1 VSQQPPLPFTTRV
14 KRAALAFDAWLN
26 SALFQGRS
34 GLGSAWE
41 WYSEKM
47 KGLRFRGASRVLLDL
62 TSEATTL
69 GAVGAVVMLAL
80 ALPAFQET
88 EDDWLKT
95 QDLAVTFL
103 DRYGQE
109 VGRRG
114 LNLDDSYK
122 LEDFPDHL
130 IKAALATEDRRFYD
144 HWGIDPFGTLR
155 ALMVNAQGG
164 GVVQGGSSITQQL
177 AKNLF
182 LTNERSLER
191 KIKEAFLAI
200 WLEFHLTKDEILKL
214 YLDRAYM
221 GGGAHGAVAAADYYF
236 GKPAKDLTLA
246 ESAMLAG
253 LFKAPT
259 KYAPHINL
267 PAARA
272 RANEV
277 LRNMVEAGFL
287 TEGQIQIARRN
298 PATPVNR
305 ERETTPDFYLDWAF
319 EQVKLQ
325 ASQKKFGNERVLI
338 VKTPLDTT
346 LQRHAEQT
354 IENMLRQHGRQY
366 KAGQGA
372 VVVMDVDGA
381 VRAIVG
387 GRDYGQSQFN
397 RATGGLRQPGSS
409 FKPFVY
415 AAALTTNPKLR
426 PNSNVVDQPICLGN
440 WCPQNYNRSFSGSMS
455 LTSALARSINSIPVR
470 MSLEIGKG
478 NAKAGRAVI
487 VDTAKRMGLT
497 HPLTD
502 SSSLPI
508 GAAEVTVIDMAAA
521 YAVFANGG
529 KRADPY
535 AAWEVRNS
543 SGEVIFS
550 RDRDTPPKQVLDTR
564 VVQDMNFMLNKVVEE
579 GTGKRA
585 ILEGIPVAG
594 KTGTTNGYKDAW
606 FVGYTGNL
614 VASVWYGNDDS
625 TSMNDMTGGTLPAMT
640 WHEVMNVAHQNLEIR
655 PIPGASPAN
664 ANRVA
669 SANRPAADQA
679 QATSQA
685 FLAGTLS
692 RRSYEVL
699 GGIGTLFQSVDRSVT
714 TGKAPEAPRSSAA
727 VATPRQVAM
736 P

>member
-1 VSQQPPLPFTTRV
+1 VRQPPPAPLSTRI

-26 SALFQGRS
+26 SFLFQSGR
-34 GLGSAWE
+34 GLGQAWE
-41 WYSEKM
+41 SYSEKL
-47 KGLRFRGASRVLLDL
+47 KRLRFRGPLRAVLDL

-69 GAVGAVVMLAL
+69 GLVGGVVMLAL
-80 ALPAFQET
+80 ALPAFRET
-88 EDDWLKT
+88 EEDWLKT

-114 LNLDDSYK
+114 LHLDDSYK
-122 LEDFPDHL
+122 LEDFPDYM

-144 HWGIDPFGTLR
+144 HWGIDPIGTAR

-191 KIKEAFLAI
+191 KIKEAFLAV
-200 WLEFHLTKDEILKL
+200 WLEFHLSKDQILKL

-221 GGGAHGAVAAADYYF
+221 GGGAHGVVAASDYYF

-259 KYAPHINL
+259 KYAPHVNL

-305 ERETTPDFYLDWAF
+305 NRETTPDFYLDWAF
-319 EQVKLQ
+319 EQVKAL
-325 ASQKKFGNERVLI
+325 ATAKKLGQDRVLI
-338 VKTPLDTT
+338 VKTPLDTN

-354 IENMLRQHGRQY
+354 LEDMLRQHGRQY

-372 VVVMDVDGA
+372 MVVMDVDGA
-381 VRAIVG
+381 VRSIVG

-397 RATGGLRQPGSS
+397 RATDALRQPGSS

-415 AAALTTNPKLR
+415 AAAMTTNPKLR
-426 PNSNVVDQPICLGN
+426 PNSVVVDQPICLGN
-440 WCPQNYNRSFSGSMS
+440 WCPQNYGRSFSGSMP
-455 LTSALARSINSIPVR
+455 LVSALARSINSIPVR

-487 VDTAKRMGLT
+487 IDTAKRMGLV
-497 HPLTD
+497 HPLSD

-508 GAAEVTVIDMAAA
+508 GAAEVTVMDMTAS

-529 KRADPY
+529 RRADPY

-543 SGEVIFS
+543 SGEIIY
-550 RDRDTPPKQVLDTR
+550 RHDRAVQPKQVLETR
-564 VVQDMNFMLNKVVEE
+564 VVNDMNFMLNKVVEE

-585 ILEGIPVAG
+585 ILEGIKAAG
-594 KTGTTNGYKDAW
+594 KTGTTNAYRDAW

-614 VASVWYGNDDS
+614 VAAVWYGNDDHS
-625 TSMNDMTGGTLPAMT
+625 TMNDMTGGTLPAMT
-640 WHEVMNVAHQNLEIR
+640 WKEVMAVAHQNLEIR
-655 PIPGASPAN
+655 PMPGLEPESPG
-664 ANRVA
+664 RVA
-669 SANRPAADQA
+669 SSNRPAADQA
-679 QATSQA
+679 QSASQA
-685 FLAGTLS
+685 YLAGTLS

-699 GGIGTLFQSVDRSVT
+699 GGIGSLFQSAGQSTSTVSQ
-714 TGKAPEAPRSSAA
+714 
-727 VATPRQVAM
+727 ATDPSRQVAM

>member
-1 VSQQPPLPFTTRV
+1 MRQPPPAPLSTRI

-26 SALFQGRS
+26 SFLFQSGR
-34 GLGSAWE
+34 GLGQAWE
-41 WYSEKM
+41 SYSEKL
-47 KGLRFRGASRVLLDL
+47 KCLRFRGPLRAVLDL

-69 GAVGAVVMLAL
+69 GLVGGVVMLAL
-80 ALPAFQET
+80 ALPAFRET
-88 EDDWLKT
+88 EEDWLKT

-114 LNLDDSYK
+114 LHLDDSYK
-122 LEDFPDHL
+122 LEDFPDYM

-144 HWGIDPFGTLR
+144 HWGIDPIGTAR

-191 KIKEAFLAI
+191 KIKEAFLAV
-200 WLEFHLTKDEILKL
+200 WLEFHLSKDQILKL

-221 GGGAHGAVAAADYYF
+221 GGGAHGVVAASDYYF

-259 KYAPHINL
+259 KYAPHVNL

-305 ERETTPDFYLDWAF
+305 NRETTPDFYLDWAF
-319 EQVKLQ
+319 EQVKAL
-325 ASQKKFGNERVLI
+325 ATAKKLGQDRVLI
-338 VKTPLDTT
+338 VKTPLDTN

-354 IENMLRQHGRQY
+354 LEDMLRQHGRQY

-372 VVVMDVDGA
+372 MVVMDVDGA
-381 VRAIVG
+381 VRSIVG

-397 RATGGLRQPGSS
+397 RATDALRQPGSS

-415 AAALTTNPKLR
+415 AAAMTTNPKLR
-426 PNSNVVDQPICLGN
+426 PNSVVVDQPICLGN
-440 WCPQNYNRSFSGSMS
+440 WCPQNYGRSFSGSMP
-455 LTSALARSINSIPVR
+455 LVSALARSINSIPVR

-487 VDTAKRMGLT
+487 IDTAKRMGLV
-497 HPLTD
+497 HPLSD

-508 GAAEVTVIDMAAA
+508 GAAEVTVMDMTAS

-529 KRADPY
+529 RRADPY

-543 SGEVIFS
+543 SGEIIY
-550 RDRDTPPKQVLDTR
+550 RHDRAVQPKQVLETR
-564 VVQDMNFMLNKVVEE
+564 VVNDMNFMLNKVVEE

-585 ILEGIPVAG
+585 ILEGIKAAG
-594 KTGTTNGYKDAW
+594 KTGTTNAYRDAW

-614 VASVWYGNDDS
+614 VAAVWYGNDDHS
-625 TSMNDMTGGTLPAMT
+625 TMNDMTGGTLPAMT
-640 WHEVMNVAHQNLEIR
+640 WKEVMAVAHQNLEIR
-655 PIPGASPAN
+655 PMPGLEPESPG
-664 ANRVA
+664 RVA
-669 SANRPAADQA
+669 SSNRPAADQA
-679 QATSQA
+679 QSASQA
-685 FLAGTLS
+685 YLAGTLS

-699 GGIGTLFQSVDRSVT
+699 GGIGSLFQSAGQSTSTVSQ
-714 TGKAPEAPRSSAA
+714 
-727 VATPRQVAM
+727 ATDPSRQVAM

>member
-1 VSQQPPLPFTTRV
+1 
-14 KRAALAFDAWLN
+14 
-26 SALFQGRS
+26 
-34 GLGSAWE
+34 
-41 WYSEKM
+41 
-47 KGLRFRGASRVLLDL
+47 
-62 TSEATTL
+62 
-69 GAVGAVVMLAL
+69 
-80 ALPAFQET
+80 
-88 EDDWLKT
+88 
-95 QDLAVTFL
+95 
-103 DRYGQE
+103 
-109 VGRRG
+109 
-114 LNLDDSYK
+114 
-122 LEDFPDHL
+122 
-130 IKAALATEDRRFYD
+130 
-144 HWGIDPFGTLR
+144 
-155 ALMVNAQGG
+155 
-164 GVVQGGSSITQQL
+164 
-177 AKNLF
+177 
-182 LTNERSLER
+182 
-191 KIKEAFLAI
+191 
-200 WLEFHLTKDEILKL
+200 
-214 YLDRAYM
+214 
-221 GGGAHGAVAAADYYF
+221 
-236 GKPAKDLTLA
+236 
-246 ESAMLAG
+246 
-253 LFKAPT
+253 
-259 KYAPHINL
+259 
-267 PAARA
+267 
-272 RANEV
+272 
-277 LRNMVEAGFL
+277 
-287 TEGQIQIARRN
+287 
-298 PATPVNR
+298 
-305 ERETTPDFYLDWAF
+305 
-319 EQVKLQ
+319 
-325 ASQKKFGNERVLI
+325 
-338 VKTPLDTT
+338 
-346 LQRHAEQT
+346 
-354 IENMLRQHGRQY
+354 
-366 KAGQGA
+366 
-372 VVVMDVDGA
+372 
-381 VRAIVG
+381 
-387 GRDYGQSQFN
+387 
-397 RATGGLRQPGSS
+397 
-409 FKPFVY
+409 
-415 AAALTTNPKLR
+415 
-426 PNSNVVDQPICLGN
+426 
-440 WCPQNYNRSFSGSMS
+440 MS

-585 ILEGIPVAG
+585 LLEGIPVAG

-640 WHEVMNVAHQNLEIR
+640 WQEVMKVAHQNLEIR

-679 QATSQA
+679 QAGSQA

-727 VATPRQVAM
+727 VAPPRQVAM